1 MLRGKLAF
9 AQGDWGGVAA
19 GVDVRLPTGDAENLL
34 GTGSTQFKGF
44 LIASGGK
51 SRFSPHVNAGYTFTG
66 DSDTLGVL
74 PDEINYAA
82 GFDAAISSRLTLTAD
97 VVGRALLDAQR
108 LVDTETVYRY
118 RTASEPAG
126 TFPHTITRE
135 EFATETGTLNL
146 LLGSV
151 GFKLNPTGRLL
162 IAANLLFSLSKDN
175 GLQDDLTPVIE
186 IDYNF

>member
-1 MLRGKLAF
+1 MVLRGKLGL

-19 GVDVRLPTGDAENLL
+19 GVDVRLPTGDAADLL
-34 GTGSTQFKGF
+34 GTGSTQVKGF

-82 GFDAAISSRLTLTAD
+82 GFDAALSSRLTLNRRR
-97 VVGRALLDAQR
+97 GRPRAARRER
-108 LVDTETVYRY
+108 LVDTESPTATARPASRSARS
-118 RTASEPAG
+118 RTRSRA
-126 TFPHTITRE
+126 T

-146 LLGSV
+146 LLGRS
-151 GFKLNPTGRLL
+151 
-162 IAANLLFSLSKDN
+162 A
-175 GLQDDLTPVIE
+175 
-186 IDYNF
+186 